1 MTPRSATMLR
11 QRLTLALL
19 EFGAELGYATVE
31 QINGKSESFEE
42 LLKTITRYRILLE
55 AGRIRR

>member
-1 MTPRSATMLR
+1 MLR